1 MLGISFSPL
10 NIQAFN
16 PNNLEEAVEEDYQKM
31 IDELDDCPLIEEFEL
46 KPYVRLRHDGNLF
59 INENKL
65 KRLALE
71 LFNEY

>member
-1 MLGISFSPL
+1 
-10 NIQAFN
+10 
-16 PNNLEEAVEEDYQKM
+16 M